1 MFTMKDKPFEAGKGQ
16 VENML
21 KKENKK
27 NKKQKKPYFLYN
39 SQYRALN

>member
-27 NKKQKKPYFLYN
+27 NQKTKKTLF
-39 SQYRALN
+39 SV